1 MKKPIIGI
9 VPLVDIGRESL
20 WMLPGYME
28 GVKLAGGLPVMLPLT
43 EDPDDAREL
52 AALCGGIIFTGGHDV
67 SPEVYGE
74 EALPLCGELCPE
86 RDRMETLLLRETLE
100 AGKAALGICR
110 GLQFINTALGGTLY
124 QDLPAQRP
132 SDCGHHMAAPYDR
145 EAHKVSLI
153 PGSPI
158 ADLLQTG
165 EIGVN
170 SCHHQA
176 IKELSP
182 QLAVMAAAP
191 DGVVEAAYMPGRR
204 FVWAVQWHPE
214 FSYKVDAN
222 SRKLFAALVENSR

>member
-100 AGKAALGICR
+100 AGKAVLGICR